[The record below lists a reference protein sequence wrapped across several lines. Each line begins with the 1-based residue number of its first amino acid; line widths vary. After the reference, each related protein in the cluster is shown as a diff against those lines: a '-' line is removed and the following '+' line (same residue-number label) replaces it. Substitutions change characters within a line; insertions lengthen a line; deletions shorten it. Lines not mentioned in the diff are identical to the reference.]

1 MTELPVVRIE
11 VLDDEIIVTL
21 PGTSY
26 TVTYFKMA
34 RSPQLL
40 AKNFS
45 TKDDGRAPLT
55 NGEFLARAWRLAND
69 KARALGWIV

>member
-1 MTELPVVRIE
+1 VSRSDLNIE
-11 VLDDEIIVTL
+11 VLDNEIIVAL

-26 TVTYFKMA
+26 TVTYFKLA

-45 TKDDGRAPLT
+45 TKDDDRVPLT
-55 NGEFLARAWRLAND
+55 NGEFLARAWKLANN
-69 KARALGWIV
+69 KARELGWIV